1 MMNLNRKV
9 RQLWRR
15 FKIEY
20 FVRPDNEE
28 MIMAVNRMVDK
39 GMVKRELANN
49 EWLYELTKEGKKF
62 VRDYFGKTKKLKT

>member
-1 MMNLNRKV
+1 MNLNRKV

-39 GMVKRELANN
+39 GMVRRELANN
-49 EWLYELTKEGKKF
+49 AWEYELTKKGKEF
-62 VRDYFGKTKKLKT
+62 VRNYFGKTKKLKT